1 MRAQQTQS
9 PFFRYLYTMRADE
22 IDRLVKISREHPLMP
37 ETYVPWKEEPKETDL
52 YLPEFLT
59 SLQGLPLYDKLTQQ
73 QKIDL
78 GRHEVVQVLYSYGW
92 GEALFCVFMA
102 KFLLEL
108 PPDSP
113 EHRFLI
119 REIIEEYRHQE
130 MFAQTITRVNG
141 LPLKQNMLHKLSG
154 TISTKYL
161 PADYL
166 FMGSLSVE
174 LITDMYGNSARR
186 APEIYVVLRKVFE
199 LHNIEEGRHIHF
211 TKGLL
216 EKYTA
221 KAGYIKK
228 SLYSFVI
235 LMNICFV
242 RTMYVRKE
250 IYERIGLQNPDAVFK
265 QASKNFKLKFTQNCL
280 GDIIAFVNSW
290 GGFNTATRWAWRW
303 LLNAKV

>member
-1 MRAQQTQS
+1 MQEA
-9 PFFRYLYTMRADE
+9 E
-22 IDRLVKISREHPLMP
+22 IERLIKISKDRPLMP
-37 ETYVPWKEEPKETDL
+37 ETYVPWKEIAKPTDL
-52 YLPEFLT
+52 YLPEKLT
-59 SLQGLPLYDKLTQQ
+59 TLEGLPIYDTLTRQ
-73 QKIDL
+73 QKADL

-102 KFLLEL
+102 KHLLEL
-108 PPDSP
+108 PPTSA

-130 MFAQTITRVNG
+130 MFAQAITLLNG
-141 LPLKQNMLHKLSG
+141 EPLKQNRLHKLSG

-174 LITDMYGNSARR
+174 LITDVYGNGARR

-216 EKYTA
+216 KKYTD
-221 KAGYIKK
+221 KAGIIKK
-228 SLYSFVI
+228 TAYSLVI

-250 IYERIGLQNPDAVFK
+250 IYERIGLANPDAVFK
-265 QASKNFKLKFTQNCL
+265 QAAKNFKQKFTQNCL
-280 GDIIAFVNSW
+280 GDIIEFVDSW
-290 GGFNTATRWAWRW
+290 GGFNAITRVAWRW
-303 LLNAKV
+303 VLGAKV

>member
-1 MRAQQTQS
+1 
-9 PFFRYLYTMRADE
+9 
-22 IDRLVKISREHPLMP
+22 MP
-37 ETYVPWKEEPKETDL
+37 ETYVPWQEEPGADDF

-59 SLQGLPLYDKLTQQ
+59 SLHGLPVYDTLTKQ
-73 QKIDL
+73 QKTDL

-102 KFLLEL
+102 KFALDL
-108 PPDSP
+108 PPNSA
-113 EHRFLI
+113 EHRFMM

-130 MFAQTITRVNG
+130 MFAQAISQLHG
-141 LPLKQNMLHKLSG
+141 EPLTQTPMHKLSG
-154 TISTKYL
+154 TVSTKLL

-174 LITDMYGNSARR
+174 LITDKYGNFSRR
-186 APEIYVVLRKVFE
+186 APEIYKVLRKVFE

-216 EKYTA
+216 GRYTD

-228 SLYSFVI
+228 TLYSFVI
-235 LMNICFV
+235 LMNIHFV

-250 IYERIGLQNPDAVFK
+250 IYERIGLPNPNAVYK
-265 QASKNFKLKFTQNCL
+265 EAVKNFHAKFTQNCL
-280 GDIIAFVNSW
+280 GDITEFVDSW
-290 GGFNTATRWAWRW
+290 GGFNALTRWAWR
-303 LLNAKV
+303 LLLKAKV

>member
-1 MRAQQTQS
+1 MKAE
-9 PFFRYLYTMRADE
+9 E
-22 IDRLVKISREHPLMP
+22 IERLIKISKERPLMP
-37 ETYVPWKEEPKETDL
+37 ETYVPWQDDPQQHDL
-52 YLPEFLT
+52 YLPEILT
-59 SLQGLPLYDKLTQQ
+59 SLQGLPLYDTLTEQ
-73 QKIDL
+73 QKKDL

-92 GEALFCVFMA
+92 GEALFCIFMS
-102 KFLLEL
+102 KFILEL

-130 MFAQTITRVNG
+130 MFAQAITRING
-141 LPLKQNMLHKLSG
+141 SPLQQNAMHKFIG
-154 TISTKYL
+154 HFSTNYL

-174 LITDMYGNSARR
+174 LITDVYGNHARR
-186 APEIYVVLRKVFE
+186 APEIYKVIRKVFE

-216 EKYTA
+216 ERYTA

-235 LMNICFV
+235 LMNIYFV

-250 IYERIGLQNPDAVFK
+250 IYERIGMQNPDVLFK
-265 QASKNFKLKFTQNCL
+265 EAQQNYRAKFTRNCL
-280 GDIIAFVNSW
+280 EQIIEFVDSW
-290 GGFNTATRWAWRW
+290 GGFNNATRWAWR
-303 LLNAKV
+303 LLLKAKV

>member
-1 MRAQQTQS
+1 MQAE
-9 PFFRYLYTMRADE
+9 E
-22 IDRLVKISREHPLMP
+22 IERLIKISKERPLMP
-37 ETYVPWKEEPKETDL
+37 ETYVPWHETPAADDL
-52 YLPEFLT
+52 YLPEILT
-59 SLQGLPLYDKLTQQ
+59 SLQGLPVYDTLTQQ

-92 GEALFCVFMA
+92 GEALFCVFMS
-102 KFLLEL
+102 KFILDL

-130 MFAQTITRVNG
+130 MFAQTITLLQG
-141 LPLKQNMLHKLSG
+141 EPLKQTPMHRFSG
-154 TISTKYL
+154 QVTTKYL

-174 LITDMYGNSARR
+174 LITDMYGNHGRR
-186 APEIYVVLRKVFE
+186 APEIYSVLRKVFE

-216 EKYTA
+216 EQYTA

-228 SLYSFVI
+228 TLYSLVI
-235 LMNICFV
+235 LMNIYFV

-250 IYERIGLQNPDAVFK
+250 IYERIGIPNPDAVYK
-265 QASKNFKLKFTQNCL
+265 EATKNFRNKFTQNCL
-280 GDIIAFVNSW
+280 GLIIEFVDSW
-290 GGFNTATRWAWRW
+290 GGFNTATRWAWR
-303 LLNAKV
+303 LLLKAKV